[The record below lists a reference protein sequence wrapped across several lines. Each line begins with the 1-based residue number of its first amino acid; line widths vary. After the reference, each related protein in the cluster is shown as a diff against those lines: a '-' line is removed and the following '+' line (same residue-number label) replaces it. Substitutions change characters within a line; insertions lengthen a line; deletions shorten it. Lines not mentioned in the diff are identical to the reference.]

1 MERGDSRSLTE
12 PPFIA
17 RVSVSMKR
25 FVAKSL
31 MNQNAHFL
39 HQTLTL
45 SLLSSL
51 PVENGN
57 TCWIKARYT
66 FTGAGFLLTLY
77 LVRVFYLNAFHIV
90 TYGLGIYL
98 LNLFIGFL
106 SPQFDVENDGPLLPH
121 KQSEE
126 FRPFTRRVPEFQ
138 FWYSTFKATI
148 VSLLMTLS
156 SAFDVPVFW
165 PILLVYFI
173 VLFLLTMKRQIK
185 HMWKHNYVPWDHGKQ
200 VYKGKKSAK

>member
-1 MERGDSRSLTE
+1 MQGGDSRSLTE

-17 RVSVSMKR
+17 RVSVSIKR
-25 FVAKSL
+25 KWQYLLDKSTIHVYGRWGVAL
-31 MNQNAHFL
+31 G
-39 HQTLTL
+39 
-45 SLLSSL
+45 LLL
-51 PVENGN
+51 
-57 TCWIKARYT
+57 
-66 FTGAGFLLTLY
+66 LY

-106 SPQFDVENDGPLLPH
+106 SPQMDTESDGPLLPH

-138 FWYSTFKATI
+138 FWYSTFKATV

-165 PILLVYFI
+165 PILLIYFI
-173 VLFLLTMKRQIK
+173 VLFALTMKRQIK

-200 VYKGKKSAK
+200 VYKGKKNSK

>member
-1 MERGDSRSLTE
+1 MEGGDSRSLTE

-17 RVSVSMKR
+17 RVSVSIKR
-25 FVAKSL
+25 KWQYMLDKSTIHVYARWGVAL
-31 MNQNAHFL
+31 G
-39 HQTLTL
+39 
-45 SLLSSL
+45 LL
-51 PVENGN
+51 
-57 TCWIKARYT
+57 A
-66 FTGAGFLLTLY
+66 LY

-106 SPQFDVENDGPLLPH
+106 SPQVDMESDGPLLPH

-138 FWYSTFKATI
+138 FC
-148 VSLLMTLS
+148 
-156 SAFDVPVFW
+156 AFDVPVFW
-165 PILLVYFI
+165 PILLIYFI
-173 VLFLLTMKRQIK
+173 VLFSLTMKRQIK

-200 VYKGKKSAK
+200 VYKGKKNAK

>member
-1 MERGDSRSLTE
+1 MQGGDSRSLTE

-17 RVSVSMKR
+17 RVSVSIKR
-25 FVAKSL
+25 KWQYLLDKSTIHVYARWGVAL
-31 MNQNAHFL
+31 G
-39 HQTLTL
+39 
-45 SLLSSL
+45 LL
-51 PVENGN
+51 
-57 TCWIKARYT
+57 A
-66 FTGAGFLLTLY
+66 LY

-106 SPQFDVENDGPLLPH
+106 SPQVDMESEGPLLPH

-138 FWYSTFKATI
+138 FWYSTFKAAI

-165 PILLVYFI
+165 PILLIYFI
-173 VLFLLTMKRQIK
+173 VLFALTMKRQIK

-200 VYKGKKSAK
+200 VYKGKKNAK

>member
-1 MERGDSRSLTE
+1 MSIRIGVCRTALYASRRCSNQSAACVNINFHRKWQYLLDKSTIYVYGRWGLT
-12 PPFIA
+12 I
-17 RVSVSMKR
+17 
-25 FVAKSL
+25 
-31 MNQNAHFL
+31 
-39 HQTLTL
+39 
-45 SLLSSL
+45 
-51 PVENGN
+51 G
-57 TCWIKARYT
+57 
-66 FTGAGFLLTLY
+66 LLTLY

-106 SPQFDVENDGPLLPH
+106 SPQVDTESDGPLLPH

-138 FWYSTFKATI
+138 FWYSTFKATT

-156 SAFDVPVFW
+156 NAFNVPVFW
-165 PILLVYFI
+165 PILFVYFI
-173 VLFLLTMKRQIK
+173 MLFTFTMKRQIK

-200 VYKGKKSAK
+200 VYKGKKNAK